1 MRHRTLLLIAA
12 VTGLLACACGGTE
25 AERLH
30 RAAMREYL
38 DPIRP
43 GYEGRNPFWNAFATK
58 FIYAPAFGFEPV
70 ESAVKYR
77 FTVSHLGTSMVESPR
92 YRKDAPTED
101 PEPRRVLGP
110 GVPTGRALSFE
121 ADSPQQSLA
130 PVWNDIPA
138 GRVRVTAEGLD
149 ASGRVLGK
157 AGEREFLRD
166 FPFRPPYNGNVR
178 PYAEAARM
186 AALYIHELPA
196 IRRWLTAAEPD
207 MTYRHNT
214 YACKIVGAT
223 IQLEVLVAKLLP
235 AHREEALAI
244 ARNAARF
251 LMDRS
256 RPEGD
261 PLAFF
266 PPIVDD
272 PFLYGQ
278 IAAANAISDVYAM
291 GGEPRLALNI
301 LCLPES
307 MTQDMVQEL
316 LRGGYDKAYEAG
328 AIITGGH
335 TIHGAEP
342 IYGLAVSG
350 FVHPRRVLTNSGAK
364 PGDVLLLTKP
374 LGVGVLT
381 TAAKAGLVEEPV
393 MQRIYR
399 QMATLNKAARDIMVK
414 YRVHS
419 CTDVT
424 GFALLGHSFEMAQGS
439 GCTVHI
445 RTSDVPYHPEAW
457 ELADMGFL
465 PAGAYRN
472 RDYAEAGVT
481 VRGGI
486 CRTMQDLLYD
496 PQTSGGLL
504 MAVAEKDAEVCLRE
518 LRDAIPTAAAVG
530 YVTEKQDS
538 WIVLE

>member
-70 ESAVKYR
+70 ENAVKYR

-110 GVPTGRALSFE
+110 GVPTGRSWSFE

-266 PPIVDD
+266 PPTYYSDLISSSRAENR
-272 PFLYGQ
+272 GKTMTME
-278 IAAANAISDVYAM
+278 ACAAISDALGIRICKNLFLCNRQKTDFYLLTMPEDKPFHTKDLSAQI
-291 GGEPRLALNI
+291 GSSRLSFAP
-301 LCLPES
+301 PEL
-307 MTQDMVQEL
+307 MEEL
-316 LRGGYDKAYEAG
+316 IHCTPGSASVLGLAYDTEHRIRLLMDRETYEAAQFG
-328 AIITGGH
+328 CHPCLNTGSLRMATADLLNVFLPHTGH
-335 TIHGAEP
+335 T
-342 IYGLAVSG
+342 
-350 FVHPRRVLTNSGAK
+350 
-364 PGDVLLLTKP
+364 
-374 LGVGVLT
+374 
-381 TAAKAGLVEEPV
+381 
-393 MQRIYR
+393 
-399 QMATLNKAARDIMVK
+399 
-414 YRVHS
+414 
-419 CTDVT
+419 
-424 GFALLGHSFEMAQGS
+424 
-439 GCTVHI
+439 
-445 RTSDVPYHPEAW
+445 
-457 ELADMGFL
+457 
-465 PAGAYRN
+465 
-472 RDYAEAGVT
+472 VT
-481 VRGGI
+481 VV
-486 CRTMQDLLYD
+486 DL
-496 PQTSGGLL
+496 PN
-504 MAVAEKDAEVCLRE
+504 E
-518 LRDAIPTAAAVG
+518 
-530 YVTEKQDS
+530 
-538 WIVLE
+538 

>member
-110 GVPTGRALSFE
+110 GVPTGRSWSFE

-196 IRRWLTAAEPD
+196 IRALAHRRGAGHDLPPQHLRMQNRGGHDPAGGAGRETAARAPGGGARHRPERGPVPD
-207 MTYRHNT
+207 GPKPSRRRP
-214 YACKIVGAT
+214 AG
-223 IQLEVLVAKLLP
+223 LLP
-235 AHREEALAI
+235 ADLLLRPDLLVAGRKPGQDDDHGGLRRRKRLSRPLRRDGRPDLLRPALAI
-244 ARNAARF
+244 AETYSRLQHADGSFPIKVDFETGEPVNGCKAMLTPVMEYFGRLENQYGVTRYRGCLARAAEWMRRNALESF
-251 LMDRS
+251 DLT
-256 RPEGD
+256 
-261 PLAFF
+261 
-266 PPIVDD
+266 
-272 PFLYGQ
+272 GQ
-278 IAAANAISDVYAM
+278 FED
-291 GGEPRLALNI
+291 
-301 LCLPES
+301 
-307 MTQDMVQEL
+307 MTVLGQQP
-316 LRGGYDKAYEAG
+316 YQN
-328 AIITGGH
+328 
-335 TIHGAEP
+335 
-342 IYGLAVSG
+342 
-350 FVHPRRVLTNSGAK
+350 LTNCASA
-364 PGDVLLLTKP
+364 PYASWLLKSP
-374 LGVGVLT
+374 
-381 TAAKAGLVEEPV
+381 
-393 MQRIYR
+393 
-399 QMATLNKAARDIMVK
+399 AARP
-414 YRVHS
+414 RS
-419 CTDVT
+419 
-424 GFALLGHSFEMAQGS
+424 
-439 GCTVHI
+439 
-445 RTSDVPYHPEAW
+445 W
-457 ELADMGFL
+457 
-465 PAGAYRN
+465 
-472 RDYAEAGVT
+472 
-481 VRGGI
+481 
-486 CRTMQDLLYD
+486 
-496 PQTSGGLL
+496 
-504 MAVAEKDAEVCLRE
+504 
-518 LRDAIPTAAAVG
+518 PTPS
-530 YVTEKQDS
+530 T
-538 WIVLE
+538 